1 MKAVWR
7 GNKDGYIFVYAIDNK
22 QTFLEIIEEIKSI
35 KENDS
40 YKNVLK
46 L

>member
-22 QTFLEIIEEIKSI
+22 ESFFDLIEEIKSI
-35 KENDS
+35 KENDLC
-40 YKNVLK
+40 KNVNLT
-46 L
+46 